1 MKSKINDKTEKIPT
15 GLSLWY
21 APSYSIIVTG
31 QSPSLLGMDKMLQ
44 EWKGADQ
51 FIIVKGI
58 WFEKLMAE

>member
-1 MKSKINDKTEKIPT
+1 M

-31 QSPSLLGMDKMLQ
+31 QSPSLLGMDEMLQ

-51 FIIVKGI
+51 FIIVKST

>member
-1 MKSKINDKTEKIPT
+1 
-15 GLSLWY
+15 
-21 APSYSIIVTG
+21 
-31 QSPSLLGMDKMLQ
+31 MDKMLQ

>member
-1 MKSKINDKTEKIPT
+1 MVISTLHGVKGEEYTTVIAA
-15 GLSLWY
+15 GLF
-21 APSYSIIVTG
+21 IVG

-51 FIIVKGI
+51 FIIVKGT

>member
-1 MKSKINDKTEKIPT
+1 MVISTLHGVKGQEYTTVIAA
-15 GLSLWY
+15 GLF
-21 APSYSIIVTG
+21 IVTG

-51 FIIVKGI
+51 FIIVKGT